1 MAWNF
6 FRKRHEVKRIGSDA
20 RSIVCSRC
28 VQKILASGPGTVK
41 EKKAALAAKR
51 ALTPGQ
57 VEAAEKFF
65 GGKE

>member
-1 MAWNF
+1 
-6 FRKRHEVKRIGSDA
+6 
-20 RSIVCSRC
+20 